1 MTLLTPTGVY
11 RVEGRKDLVVQ
22 FQDILERKATEEE
35 IAAFLDSPRTRF
47 DRVLC
52 VSEGIVRAVVLD
64 GYFQGKLVHWRWNG
78 TPYTPTPGQVL
89 SVRATWDKEGFGS
102 RPVVK
107 EIAL

>member
-1 MTLLTPTGVY
+1 MTPLTPTGVY
-11 RVEGRKDLVVQ
+11 RVVGRADLVVQ
-22 FQDILERKATEEE
+22 FQDILERRATEEE

-78 TPYTPTPGQVL
+78 TPFAPTPGQVL

-107 EIAL
+107 EIAP

>member
-1 MTLLTPTGVY
+1 MILTPTGVY
-11 RVEGRKDLVVQ
+11 RVVGRADLVVQ
-22 FQDILERKATEEE
+22 FQDILERRATEEE
-35 IAAFLDSPRTRF
+35 IAAFLGSPRTRF

-78 TPYTPTPGQVL
+78 IPYTPTPGQVL
-89 SVRATWDKEGFGS
+89 SVRATWDKVGFGS

-107 EIAL
+107 ECKP

>member
-11 RVEGRKDLVVQ
+11 RVVGRADLVVQ
-22 FQDILERKATEEE
+22 FQDILERRATEEE
-35 IAAFLDSPRTRF
+35 IKTFLNSPRTRF
-47 DRVLC
+47 DRALT

-64 GYFQGKLVHWRWNG
+64 GYFQGKLVRWRWNG
-78 TPYTPTPGQVL
+78 IPYTPTPGQVL

-107 EIAL
+107 ETIP